1 MRDTDDPRIYA
12 ALAMPNA
19 AIENG
24 GLEILRAGII
34 DDELHVNARR
44 AFKDPKQWGEVL
56 ADIAR
61 RIAKLYADETQRTEQ
76 DVIASIRAVFAAQ
89 PGAPAAQPRRR
100 QAKKTAPR
108 RAGRKATGRK
118 AKRG

>member
-24 GLEILRAGII
+24 GLEILRAGIV
-34 DDELHVNARR
+34 DDELHVGARR

-61 RIAKLYADETQRTEQ
+61 RIAKLYADETTRSEQ
-76 DVIASIRAVFAAQ
+76 DVIAAMRTAFAVQLGAHAA
-89 PGAPAAQPRRR
+89 PPRRKPAR
-100 QAKKTAPR
+100 KTAPR
-108 RAGRKATGRK
+108 RAVRK
-118 AKRG
+118 AKRR

>member
-24 GLEILRAGII
+24 GLEILRAGIV
-34 DDELHVNARR
+34 DDELHVGARR

-61 RIAKLYADETQRTEQ
+61 RVAKLYADETTRSEQ
-76 DVIASIRAVFAAQ
+76 DVIAAMHAAFAVQLGAQ
-89 PGAPAAQPRRR
+89 AAQPRRKPAR
-100 QAKKTAPR
+100 KTAAR
-108 RAGRKATGRK
+108 RTVRKT
-118 AKRG
+118 KRR

>member
-24 GLEILRAGII
+24 GLEILRAGIV
-34 DDELHVNARR
+34 DDELHVGARR

-61 RIAKLYADETQRTEQ
+61 RIAKLYADETTRSEQ
-76 DVIASIRAVFAAQ
+76 DVIAAMHAAFAVQ
-89 PGAPAAQPRRR
+89 LGPQAAQPRRKPAR
-100 QAKKTAPR
+100 KIAPR
-108 RAGRKATGRK
+108 RTVRK
-118 AKRG
+118 AKRR

>member
-1 MRDTDDPRIYA
+1 MRDDDDPRIYA

-34 DDELHVNARR
+34 DDELHVGARR

-61 RIAKLYADETQRTEQ
+61 RIAKLYADETTRTEQ
-76 DVIASIRAVFAAQ
+76 DVIAAIGSAFAGQ
-89 PGAPAAQPRRR
+89 FGAPPAAQRRR
-100 QAKKTAPR
+100 KSARKNAPR
-108 RAGRKATGRK
+108 RAARKV
-118 AKRG
+118 KRR

>member
-34 DDELHVNARR
+34 ADELHVGARR

-56 ADIAR
+56 ADIAQ
-61 RIAKLYADETQRTEQ
+61 RIAKLYAAETQRTEQ
-76 DVIASIRAVFAAQ
+76 DVVAAIRAAFAAQ
-89 PGAPAAQPRRR
+89 LGAPAAQPRRKP
-100 QAKKTAPR
+100 AKKTAPR
-108 RAGRKATGRK
+108 RAARK
-118 AKRG
+118 AKRR

>member
-1 MRDTDDPRIYA
+1 MRDDDDPRIYA

-34 DDELHVNARR
+34 DDELHVGARR

-61 RIAKLYADETQRTEQ
+61 RIAKLYADETTRTER
-76 DVIASIRAVFAAQ
+76 DVIAAIGSAFAAQ
-89 PGAPAAQPRRR
+89 FGAPAAAPRRKSAR
-100 QAKKTAPR
+100 KTAPR
-108 RAGRKATGRK
+108 RAARKV
-118 AKRG
+118 KRR

>member
-12 ALAMPNA
+12 ALAIPNA

-34 DDELHVNARR
+34 DDELHVSARR

-56 ADIAR
+56 ADIAQ
-61 RIAKLYADETQRTEQ
+61 RIAKLYANETQRTEQ
-76 DVIASIRAVFAAQ
+76 DVIAAIRTVFAAQ
-89 PGAPAAQPRRR
+89 PGAPVARPRRKP
-100 QAKKTAPR
+100 ASKTAPR
-108 RAGRKATGRK
+108 RAVRK
-118 AKRG
+118 AKRR

>member
-1 MRDTDDPRIYA
+1 MRDTHDPRIYA

-24 GLEILRAGII
+24 GLEILRAGIV
-34 DDELHVNARR
+34 DDELHVGARR

-61 RIAKLYADETQRTEQ
+61 RVAKLYADETTRSEQ
-76 DVIASIRAVFAAQ
+76 DVIAAMHTAFAVQLGAQ
-89 PGAPAAQPRRR
+89 TAQPRRKPAR
-100 QAKKTAPR
+100 KTAPR
-108 RAGRKATGRK
+108 RTVRKT
-118 AKRG
+118 KRR